1 MRLSYVIIGSGFA
14 GTLMAI
20 KLLERGCRDFVVLEK
35 ADRLGGT
42 WRDNTYPGAACDVA
56 AHLYSYSF
64 ARNPWWP
71 RRYAKGDAIWKYH
84 ARVARK
90 HGVLPFIRYRQ
101 EVAQARFDG
110 RGWSVTT
117 TDGNSYHADVVIC
130 ATGRLHH
137 PVLPRIPGAESF
149 AGATFHTSRWDHS
162 VALDGKR
169 IGLIGTGS
177 TATQVITALARRVQR
192 LSVFQRTAQWVMPVK
207 DTPNPWWRMLA
218 FWLSPGRWK
227 NYYLQ
232 LRSETEARAVAATG
246 TPEGRRARDKACFDA
261 LAAIGDAELRAKL
274 TPDYEVGCK
283 RLVFSDGFYD
293 AIQQPSIDLVVEG
306 IDRIEPR
313 GVITRDGK
321 LHELD
326 VLVYATGFD
335 AHAYMRPMQVIG
347 QDGVTLDEV
356 WADLPVTYQSML
368 IPQMPNFLLINGP
381 YSPGG
386 SASVIGIIEAQ
397 VDFLLQLL
405 DRIEARDVLLAPR
418 PEVAS
423 AWLEGV
429 REKARASVWGS
440 GGCQSWYLDKTG
452 TPTLDPS
459 TLSELLARLEVPN
472 WDDFIEAPRPCAAAS
487 VSEAA

>member
-1 MRLSYVIIGSGFA
+1 MQDMTSVRYIIIGTGFA

-64 ARNPWWP
+64 ARNPWW
-71 RRYAKGDAIWKYH
+71 RSRYAKGAAIWNYH
-84 ARVARK
+84 HGVAAR

-101 EVAQARFDG
+101 EVASAQFDG
-110 RGWSVTT
+110 RQWHLQTT
-117 TDGNSYHADVVIC
+117 TGEGYCADVVIA

-137 PVLPRIPGAESF
+137 PVVPNIAGAETFGGPS
-149 AGATFHTSRWDHS
+149 FHTSRWDHS
-162 VALDGKR
+162 VPLADKR

-177 TATQVITALARRVQR
+177 TATQVITTLASTVSR
-192 LSVFQRTAQWVMPVK
+192 LSIFQRTPQWVFPVK
-207 DTPNPWWRMLA
+207 DTPNPWWRKLM
-218 FWLSPGRWK
+218 FRISPGYWK
-227 NYYLQ
+227 KYYLQ
-232 LRSETEARAVAATG
+232 LRNETEARAVAATG
-246 TPEGRRARDKACFDA
+246 TAEGRRLRDKGCHDA
-261 LAAIGDAELRAKL
+261 LAAIRDPVLRAKL

-293 AIQQPSIDLVVEG
+293 AIQQPSVDLVTTG
-306 IDRIEPR
+306 IDHIEPR
-313 GVITRDGK
+313 GVVTTDGV

-326 VLVYATGFD
+326 ALVYATGFD
-335 AHAYMRPMQVIG
+335 AHAYLRPMTLAG
-347 QDGVTLDEV
+347 QNGVTLDQV
-356 WADLPVTYQSML
+356 WAELPLTYQSMT
-368 IPQMPNFLLINGP
+368 IPHMPNFLLINGP

-397 VDFLLQLL
+397 VDFLLKLL
-405 DRIEARDVLLAPR
+405 DRIEGKDVLLAPR
-418 PEVAS
+418 EEA
-423 AWLEGV
+423 ALEWLEGV
-429 REKARASVWGS
+429 REKARSSVWGS

-459 TLSELLARLEVPN
+459 TLSELLERLAVPQWN
-472 WDDFIEAPRPCAAAS
+472 DFIETPRPAAA
-487 VSEAA
+487 